1 MIAMKTIGVFV
12 ILFFNLLGIYAQQ
25 VNRYKDE
32 NGGEILI
39 KDSLLYY
46 IENHPSYPIGIMIH

>member
-25 VNRYKDE
+25 DNRYKDE

-39 KDSLLYY
+39 SIWGDFIVFSG
-46 IENHPSYPIGIMIH
+46 ETV